1 MKDFEN
7 FLLDNAV
14 LDPKIK
20 ERFVNGIYERD
31 LLTYEEAGF
40 SKELENI
47 SERDL
52 IAWTQQAIEHNIDPS
67 KIVASCTDLNYNYK
81 NKKYK
86 FKSVYLPINIIQMS
100 QIKVNDILPS
110 IHFNYL
116 AGNYHRSRY
125 KLLEKFWQK
134 GFLNNDDIMLWT
146 SYRYDKFDD
155 NLYNVD
161 FLDYMKK
168 HTPKTF
174 MESTFYNA
182 TPEML
187 GMSQKEQQWLNDL
200 NNKDTWIFDNSLI
213 SIVIDTFAS
222 LLLHKVQQNYTTT
235 RKTFK
240 AIKHK
245 RPFILTI
252 GTQGNDLKKL
262 KRLGFKTFGHVWD
275 ESYDR
280 EIGIKR
286 LDAIADLCYNLSNRS
301 VSELYKKTKEVCE
314 YNYNILQNTDW
325 VEWYFNELDNI

>member
-7 FLLDNAV
+7 FFLDNAI

-20 ERFVNGIYERD
+20 ERFVNGIYERN

-52 IAWTQQAIEHNIDPS
+52 TAWTQQAIEHNIDPS

-86 FKSVYLPINIIQMS
+86 FKSVYMPINIIQMS
-100 QIKVNDILPS
+100 EIKVNDILPS

-161 FLDYMKK
+161 SCL
-168 HTPKTF
+168 P
-174 MESTFYNA
+174 
-182 TPEML
+182 
-187 GMSQKEQQWLNDL
+187 
-200 NNKDTWIFDNSLI
+200 NN
-213 SIVIDTFAS
+213 
-222 LLLHKVQQNYTTT
+222 
-235 RKTFK
+235 
-240 AIKHK
+240 
-245 RPFILTI
+245 
-252 GTQGNDLKKL
+252 
-262 KRLGFKTFGHVWD
+262 
-275 ESYDR
+275 
-280 EIGIKR
+280 
-286 LDAIADLCYNLSNRS
+286 
-301 VSELYKKTKEVCE
+301 
-314 YNYNILQNTDW
+314 
-325 VEWYFNELDNI
+325 